1 MKTIESWSN
10 SVSVLA
16 VDVLLDAK
24 LIKKEDFDK
33 AVAIVSE
40 EISIRLI
47 MGDYPPDNNLN
58 NRVS

>member
-1 MKTIESWSN
+1 MESWSN

-24 LIKKEDFDK
+24 LIMKEDFEK

-47 MGDYPPDNNLN
+47 MGIIHQTIT
-58 NRVS
+58 